1 MTTLTDEELG
11 TTTGTTTYA
20 DTEQVYRGTFEGR
33 LVGTATT
40 AKQLETPFTLE
51 LQGDVTGNVDI
62 SGAKDVILQT
72 KVSHATEADRADF
85 AGNTALA
92 THSNHADQANL
103 ANFAVE
109 SGKAKQT
116 EFATE
121 SNHTKEADHAL
132 TSDKAD
138 LASNALNAEK
148 ATIAYR
154 AYNADVATR
163 DGANNVIADTYA
175 VNTDVIHKHEY
186 LTNAII
192 QGLAI
197 GTGVINNTTL
207 KITIDKLANAALTL
221 FEFTPLPT
229 DDKDRDTTKIY
240 ISQENKQ
247 FYIFNT
253 KTTKWEN
260 FFDVFNSDIE
270 KLTSNLASTKTELQ
284 NSISTNRAQV
294 DTNLASTKASLN
306 TSIINT
312 KTELQNNINLVIQ
325 RIDKHEGSSAGSAN
339 ARYLEKDMT
348 DYFNTGALSTAIA
361 NNNFSELS
369 VGNFITKN
377 VVVNGTTYS
386 NVKFYLAHFD
396 YYYNF
401 GDSATTKHHV
411 LILPATVLGTA
422 VMNDTNTT
430 EGGYLN
436 SKMRKT
442 TLPLYS
448 AGYQSAFGSAHIL
461 GWRNLV
467 VNNVDKTVGSSG
479 YIATLGA
486 SQQWEWVDAVCEL
499 MSESMVYGAPVWS
512 SRGFDTGSLN
522 QQLALFR
529 FNTSAILANRSW
541 YWLRNVLSSAYF
553 CFCNG
558 YGIAGNTL
566 ASTVFGVRP
575 FALLI

>member
-11 TTTGTTTYA
+11 TTSSATTYA
-20 DTEQVYRGTFEGR
+20 DTDQVYRGTFEGR

-40 AKQLETPFTLE
+40 AKQLEVPFKLE

-62 SGAKDVILQT
+62 SGKQGVILQT
-72 KVSHATEADRADF
+72 IVSHATEADRAEY

-92 THSNHADQANL
+92 TNANYADLANL

-109 SGKAKQT
+109 SGKAKQ
-116 EFATE
+116 
-121 SNHTKEADHAL
+121 D
-132 TSDKAD
+132 
-138 LASNALNAEK
+138 AS
-148 ATIAYR
+148 
-154 AYNADVATR
+154 
-163 DGANNVIADTYA
+163 GNNIVNTYA
-175 VNTDVIHKHEY
+175 TKSA
-186 LTNAII
+186 LSSA
-192 QGLAI
+192 Q
-197 GTGVINNTTL
+197 TT
-207 KITIDKLANAALTL
+207 
-221 FEFTPLPT
+221 
-229 DDKDRDTTKIY
+229 
-240 ISQENKQ
+240 
-247 FYIFNT
+247 
-253 KTTKWEN
+253 
-260 FFDVFNSDIE
+260 
-270 KLTSNLASTKTELQ
+270 
-284 NSISTNRAQV
+284 
-294 DTNLASTKASLN
+294 
-306 TSIINT
+306 
-312 KTELQNNINLVIQ
+312 LQNNINLVIQ

-401 GDSATTKHHV
+401 GDTATTKHHV
-411 LILPATVLGTA
+411 LILPATILGTA

-430 EGGYLN
+430 EGGYLG

-467 VNNVDKTVGSSG
+467 TNSVDKTVGSSG
-479 YIATLGA
+479 NTAILGA
-486 SQQWEWVDAVCEL
+486 SQSWEWTDAVCEL

-512 SRGFDTGSLN
+512 SCGLETGSLN

-529 FNTSAILANRSW
+529 FNTSAILANRNW
-541 YWLRNVLSSAYF
+541 YWLRNVLSFAHF
-553 CFCNG
+553 CGCSEHGVADDDF
-558 YGIAGNTL
+558 
-566 ASTVFGVRP
+566 ASHVLGVRP